1 MKDRVRIVALGGL
14 DERGKSCYIVEVN
27 KDIFVISTGVRFP
40 DRTTPGIDY
49 IIPNFQ
55 YIIDNKARVK
65 AYLLPHGHD
74 DEIGALAYL
83 YKDAPAPIYASRV
96 TITMLKNFCKHV
108 GVDAEEFEI
117 HEVDATSTFK
127 VAGRE
132 ISFFQTSHNIALSS
146 GITIATD
153 GGNIVFT
160 SDYVV
165 ENNATKG
172 YQGDM
177 ASLSKIAERNKT
189 LALMTASTYANRP
202 GYTAPKYKL
211 RPLIER
217 RVYNAEG
224 RVFIA
229 LYTLNFYNIDEVISL
244 AVETHKRIIPYDE
257 PTVTAITA
265 MQSSGQ
271 LMIPRENLG
280 SIDDINRYRD
290 QDILVLMLGYH
301 PQIYHKMALLASGQS
316 DNGRQVKLTP
326 KDLFVMAVPADDNE
340 EIEATDAIDE
350 LYRSGAQVYNIS
362 KKEFY
367 KMHASEE
374 DLKMMISLFK
384 PQYYVPVKGFFK
396 DLLNNAKVAMNTGT
410 GLTHRNIF
418 LMENGLSLII
428 DNTGAHMLQENIVHG
443 DLMIDGI
450 GVGDVSKIV
459 IEDREKLSQGVVI
472 ASVTISKK
480 EKKVIAGPD
489 IQARGV
495 VFARDTEIL
504 LREVTKVFM
513 TTLED
518 GLNNPT
524 YNLEEIKAECQE
536 RCFRSIRRISG
547 KEPMVLPLIIELD

>member
-1 MKDRVRIVALGGL
+1 MKDRVRIIPLGGL
-14 DERGKSCYIVEVN
+14 DERGKSCYVVEVN
-27 KDIFVISTGVRFP
+27 QDLFVISTGVRFP

-55 YIIDNKARVK
+55 FIIDNSKRVK

-83 YKDAPAPIYASRV
+83 YKDAPAPVYASKV
-96 TITMLKNFCKHV
+96 TIAMLKNFCSHA
-108 GVDAEEFEI
+108 GVDTDKFDL
-117 HEVDATSTFK
+117 HEVEATSTFE

-202 GYTAPKYKL
+202 GYTAPKYKI

-229 LYTLNFYNIDEVISL
+229 LYTLNFYNIDEVITL
-244 AVETHKRIIPYDE
+244 AIETHKKIIPYDE
-257 PTVTAITA
+257 PTVNAITT
-265 MQSSGQ
+265 MQSCGQ
-271 LMIPRENLG
+271 LLIPRENLG

-301 PQIYHKMALLASGQS
+301 PQIYHKMALLAAGQA
-316 DNGRQVKLTP
+316 DTGRPIKLTP

-350 LYRSGAQVYNIS
+350 LYRSGAQIYNIS

-384 PQYYVPVKGFFK
+384 PEYYVPVKGFFK

-418 LMENGLSLII
+418 LMENGMSLLI
-428 DNTGAHMLQENIVHG
+428 DSTGAHMLQENITHG

-450 GVGDVSKIV
+450 GIGDVSKIV
-459 IEDREKLSQGVVI
+459 IEDREKLSQGVVV

-480 EKKVIAGPD
+480 QRKVIAGPD
-489 IQARGV
+489 IQARGL

-518 GLNNPT
+518 CLNNPT
-524 YNLEEIKAECQE
+524 YDLDEIKAECQD
-536 RCFRSIRRISG
+536 RCFRSIRRMSG
-547 KEPMVLPLIIELD
+547 KEPMVLPLIIELE